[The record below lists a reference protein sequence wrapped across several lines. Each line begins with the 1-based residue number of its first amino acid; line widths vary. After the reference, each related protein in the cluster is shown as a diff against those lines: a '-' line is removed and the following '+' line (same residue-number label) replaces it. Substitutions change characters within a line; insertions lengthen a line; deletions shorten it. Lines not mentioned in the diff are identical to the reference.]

1 MQEERIQMSSTVHN
15 QGDSDADRDARR
27 SLLSET
33 EGQEGQGLGSGDMP
47 EVNGTVAQDGPAT
60 KVKKKNPKLRARDKP
75 ERKKE
80 LRDYSARDLCMLAP
94 RAPKPKDD
102 RAPVDARFMRT
113 LQDRMLLYRLDA
125 LDALR
130 DLAMMQ
136 ISTNSM
142 QNNVK
147 FLAAAR
153 LLGNQKDEPPPS
165 TGMDVTLSALNEAY
179 HTQSRRIKEV
189 RERVVTF
196 EDENIIN
203 GG

>member
-1 MQEERIQMSSTVHN
+1 MKPIDQTEESHANR
-15 QGDSDADRDARR
+15 DSCGQV
-27 SLLSET
+27 LSEV
-33 EGQEGQGLGSGDMP
+33 ERQEGQKLGGGDMP
-47 EVNGTVAQDGPAT
+47 IFNGAVAQDGQAA

-94 RAPKPKDD
+94 RAPPPNGPKNGQ
-102 RAPVDARFMRT
+102 APVDARFMRT

-179 HTQSRRIKEV
+179 HSQSRRIKEV

-196 EDENIIN
+196 EDETVIN